1 MKTQFSKKRYDFS
14 YYKISYIII
23 FVFCLLLTNCTPG
36 MFLQFKNMT
45 NEHIVLKYSV
55 CDDLIIGTNCQKTF
69 EGILSIGEI
78 ITVGFSWSSLY
89 NRGVKQDDYKNIE
102 TFLNIFENIEIE
114 IINSDI
120 KITKEDIDNYNLNY
134 IKKEPANHFFI
145 LEIIYL

>member
-1 MKTQFSKKRYDFS
+1 M
-14 YYKISYIII
+14 
-23 FVFCLLLTNCTPG
+23 LTNCTPG

-45 NEHIVLKYSV
+45 NENIVLRYSI
-55 CDDLIIGTNCQKTF
+55 CDDLVIGTNYQKTF
-69 EGILSIGEI
+69 EGILNIGEI
-78 ITVGFSWSSLY
+78 ITVGFNWNELY
-89 NRGVKQDDYKNIE
+89 NRGVKQDDYKNTE